1 MKSQEKKNRIKIDG
15 TEIEVTVEMKKS
27 WYKMINDTRNE
38 ARKKGTC
45 GQTSYWRCNGD
56 CAICPWHFSGI
67 FVSYEETFMTDE
79 PERGVAY
86 GEHLAADHAPGPAEI
101 AEQTDTVER
110 MLAQARLI
118 CEDGDLI
125 LKMCME
131 KLSSYEIG
139 NRLGISQTKAYRR
152 IQKLMNELRGYYI
165 RNFE

>member
-1 MKSQEKKNRIKIDG
+1 
-15 TEIEVTVEMKKS
+15 
-27 WYKMINDTRNE
+27 
-38 ARKKGTC
+38 
-45 GQTSYWRCNGD
+45 
-56 CAICPWHFSGI
+56 
-67 FVSYEETFMTDE
+67 MTDE
-79 PERGVAY
+79 PERGVAC
-86 GEHLAADHAPGPAEI
+86 GEHLAVDSEPGPAEI
-101 AEQTDTVER
+101 AEQTDTIER

-125 LKMCME
+125 LTMCME